1 MVRGNRRQTR
11 VYISLGSNQGDR
23 VGFIQQAM
31 QLLKDNL
38 HIRIIE
44 CSSLYETQPVG
55 SDSGQWFVNAVA
67 AVETDLSALDLLT
80 ICQHIEE
87 RLLSLHF
94 AEKLPGTTGKKGQPE
109 KEPGRIIDLD
119 ILFYG
124 DQIIETDDL
133 QIPHPKIKK
142 RAYTLVPLLEIAP
155 EFMHPVLKKTIAQ
168 LHEELPLP
176 ELIYL
181 FGTREESE

>member
-1 MVRGNRRQTR
+1 MVRGNKRRTR

-23 VGFIQQAM
+23 VGFIQQSM
-31 QLLKDNL
+31 QLLKDNP
-38 HIRIIE
+38 HMRITE

-55 SDSGQWFVNAVA
+55 SDSGEWFVNAVTA
-67 AVETDLSALDLLT
+67 AETDLSAADLL
-80 ICQHIEE
+80 IVCQEIEK
-87 RLLSLHF
+87 LLVSLHF
-94 AEKLPGTTGKKGQPE
+94 AEKIPRAQAKKNQV
-109 KEPGRIIDLD
+109 GRIIDLD

-124 DQIIETDDL
+124 DQIIETDNL
-133 QIPHPKIKK
+133 KIPHSMIEK

-155 EFMHPVLKKTIAQ
+155 EFVHPKFNKTIAQ

-181 FGTREESE
+181 YGTREDSE

>member
-1 MVRGNRRQTR
+1 MVRGNKKRTR
-11 VYISLGSNQGDR
+11 VYMSLGSNQGDR
-23 VGFIQQAM
+23 VGFIQQAV
-31 QLLKDNL
+31 QLFKDNE

-55 SDSGQWFVNAVA
+55 SDSSGWFVNAVVA
-67 AVETDLSALDLLT
+67 IETDLSAVDLLA
-80 ICQHIEE
+80 ICHSIED
-87 RLLSLHF
+87 RLLSLHL
-94 AEKLPGTTGKKGQPE
+94 AERLPGVTGKKRQAG
-109 KEPGRIIDLD
+109 KIIDID

-124 DQIIETDDL
+124 DKIIENKDL
-133 QIPHPKIKK
+133 HIPHPMIQK

-155 EFMHPVLKKTIAQ
+155 EFMHPKLTKTIAQ

-181 FGTREESE
+181 YGTREEE

>member
-1 MVRGNRRQTR
+1 MVRGNKKRTR

-23 VGFIQQAM
+23 VGFIQQAV
-31 QLLKDNL
+31 QLFKDNE

-55 SDSGQWFVNAVA
+55 SDSSEWFINAVA
-67 AVETDLSALDLLT
+67 AIETDLSAMDLLA
-80 ICQHIEE
+80 ICRSIEE
-87 RLLSLHF
+87 RLLNLRF
-94 AEKLPGTTGKKGQPE
+94 AEKLPANANKQ
-109 KEPGRIIDLD
+109 KELGRIIDID

-124 DQIIETDDL
+124 DKIIENDDL
-133 QIPHPKIKK
+133 QIPHPMIQK

-155 EFMHPVLKKTIAQ
+155 ELMHPKLNKTIAQ

-181 FGTREESE
+181 YGTREEE

>member
-1 MVRGNRRQTR
+1 MVRGNKKRTR

-23 VGFIQQAM
+23 VGFIQQAV
-31 QLLKDNL
+31 QLFKDNE

-55 SDSGQWFVNAVA
+55 SDSGEWFVNAVIA
-67 AVETDLSALDLLT
+67 IETDLSAVELFT
-80 ICQHIEE
+80 ICHSIEQ
-87 RLLSLHF
+87 RLLSLHL
-94 AEKLPGTTGKKGQPE
+94 AEKMPGSPNKKRDAGK
-109 KEPGRIIDLD
+109 IIDID

-124 DQIIETDDL
+124 DKILENDDL
-133 QIPHPKIKK
+133 KIPHSMIQK

-155 EFMHPVLKKTIAQ
+155 EFTHPKLAKTIAQ

-181 FGTREESE
+181 YGTREEE

>member
-1 MVRGNRRQTR
+1 MVRGNRKRTR

-23 VGFIQQAM
+23 VGFIQQAV
-31 QLLKDNL
+31 QLFKDNE

-55 SDSGQWFVNAVA
+55 SDSSEWFVNAVVA
-67 AVETDLSALDLLT
+67 LETDLSAQDLLV
-80 ICQHIEE
+80 ICQSIQE
-87 RLLSLHF
+87 RLSSLNL
-94 AEKLPGTTGKKGQPE
+94 AEKKPGSAKKKDLGK
-109 KEPGRIIDLD
+109 IIDID

-124 DQIIETDDL
+124 DKVIGSDELI
-133 QIPHPKIKK
+133 IPHPMIQK

-155 EFMHPVLKKTIAQ
+155 EFVHPRLNKTIAQ

-181 FGTREESE
+181 YGTREEA

>member
-1 MVRGNRRQTR
+1 MVRGNKKRTR
-11 VYISLGSNQGDR
+11 VYSSLGSNQGDR
-23 VGFIQQAM
+23 VGFIQQAV
-31 QLLKDNL
+31 QLFKDNE

-55 SDSGQWFVNAVA
+55 SDSSEWFVNAVVA
-67 AVETDLSALDLLT
+67 LETDLSALDLLS
-80 ICQHIEE
+80 ICHSIEE
-87 RLLSLHF
+87 RLFALHV
-94 AEKLPGTTGKKGQPE
+94 AEKLPGGSGKKRQSG
-109 KEPGRIIDLD
+109 KIIDID

-124 DQIIETDDL
+124 DKILENNDL
-133 QIPHPKIKK
+133 QIPHPMIQK

-155 EFMHPVLKKTIAQ
+155 ELLHPKLNKTIAQ

-181 FGTREESE
+181 YGTREEE

>member
-1 MVRGNRRQTR
+1 MVRGNRRRTR
-11 VYISLGSNQGDR
+11 VYISLGSNHGDR

-31 QLLKDNL
+31 QLLKDNP

-55 SDSGQWFVNAVA
+55 SDSGEWFVNAITA
-67 AVETDLSALDLLT
+67 AETDLNAVELLA
-80 ICQHIEE
+80 ICQEIEN
-87 RLLSLHF
+87 RLLALNL
-94 AEKLPGTTGKKGQPE
+94 AEEGARTSAKTEHGEKVLGK
-109 KEPGRIIDLD
+109 IIDLD

-124 DQIIETDDL
+124 DQIIDTDDL
-133 QIPHPKIKK
+133 QIPHPMIEK

-155 EFMHPVLKKTIAQ
+155 EFVHPRSKKTIAN

-176 ELIYL
+176 EMIYL
-181 FGTREESE
+181 YGTREEN